1 MPEANETLASRSRS
15 LCPHWPLPPS
25 LQPRLFISTQQ
36 LCSDSSG
43 PCEECGARDT
53 GPGPKTDPWKSR
65 ERDLN
70 PLIREQAQAQGSVG
84 PLSHLTAPIAFHVV
98 TSLGLVSLPHQLLSS
113 GSTVAQFPILVTP
126 EQPAQTLAGTQQA
139 LAYLG

>member
-1 MPEANETLASRSRS
+1 MEV
-15 LCPHWPLPPS
+15 
-25 LQPRLFISTQQ
+25 Q
-36 LCSDSSG
+36 G
-43 PCEECGARDT
+43 K
-53 GPGPKTDPWKSR
+53 GPKPT
-65 ERDLN
+65 
-70 PLIREQAQAQGSVG
+70 IREQAQAQGSVG

-126 EQPAQTLAGTQQA
+126 QQPAQTLAGTQQA